1 MEDKVLKKREEIRE
15 EDKWLVNEIYSND
28 EVWEKEFEE
37 DDNMYYCLK
46 EYYENLNNTDIP
58 KKYRNRILEFSN
70 IFGRIIE

>member
-1 MEDKVLKKREEIRE
+1 MFSIKDIDLVFIKHYLRIEE
-15 EDKWLVNEIYSND
+15 
-28 EVWEKEFEE
+28 EFEE